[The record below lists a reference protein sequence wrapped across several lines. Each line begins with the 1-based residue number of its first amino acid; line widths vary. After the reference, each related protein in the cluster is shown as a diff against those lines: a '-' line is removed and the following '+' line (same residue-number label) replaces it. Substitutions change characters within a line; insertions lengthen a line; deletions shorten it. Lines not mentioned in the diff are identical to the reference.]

1 MVALRR
7 VMKKL
12 LLIFIL
18 VIVSNSAVAE
28 WVFVAE
34 TDKENFSTF
43 YADPTTIRRS
53 GNNVK
58 MWVLDDFSTLKLDS
72 LISIRS
78 KNEYACKE
86 KQWRVLFIAFYSEHM
101 GGGGTVLVYSEPEA
115 RWQQHLTGSVANI
128 VLEYACSFRP
138 QLPQT
143 IPDIIFS

>member
-1 MVALRR
+1 M
-7 VMKKL
+7 
-12 LLIFIL
+12 
-18 VIVSNSAVAE
+18 AE

-101 GGGGTVLVYSEPEA
+101 GGGETNLFRNERNEWEPLSPDSMAGVLLKFACAFHPTKMPE
-115 RWQQHLTGSVANI
+115 T
-128 VLEYACSFRP
+128 F
-138 QLPQT
+138 
-143 IPDIIFS
+143 PDDTFS